1 MKMQAK
7 DLLGDAQRLFVNGEY
22 EESVKKFT
30 QAIEAGVEPSLA
42 YLSRGVAYFKMNRLD
57 ESIKDFSKAIEV
69 NKNKTRGYYYR
80 GIAYMSREDYHSAL
94 PDLNRVI
101 ELDSEHGAAFLARG
115 TLYGLIGEEEK
126 SAKDMKTAIMKS
138 ESEIQRFAD
147 TSGII
152 RTQFHRVMAHLSGEG
167 PHVPTLSLSE
177 EEIETVKR
185 WLSAT

>member
-1 MKMQAK
+1 METK
-7 DLLGDAQRLFVNGEY
+7 DLLGDAQRFFVKGEY
-22 EESVKKFT
+22 EESARKFT
-30 QAIEAGVEPSLA
+30 EAIEAGAEPSLA
-42 YLSRGVAYFKMNRLD
+42 YLSRGTAYFKINRMD
-57 ESIKDFSKAIEV
+57 EAIQDFSKAVEL

-80 GIAYMSREDYHSAL
+80 GIAYMTKEDYRSAL

-138 ESEIQRFAD
+138 ETEIQRFAD

-152 RTQFHRVMAHLSGEG
+152 RTQFHSVMAHLSGEG
-167 PHVPTLSLSE
+167 PHVPALSLSE
-177 EEIETVKR
+177 EEIATVKR
-185 WLSAT
+185 WISAT